1 VKDTKNAPFLYY
13 NTKRKIFKGLFEN
26 FFAKVSFFMGL
37 FQNCK
42 RIVIK
47 VGSSTLT
54 HATGQLDLRRIENLA
69 KTLSDLKNTG
79 KEVILVSSGAVSAG
93 IAKSGLGH
101 RPVSLEEKQA
111 MASIGQSELMKI
123 YDRFFSDWGHKVA
136 QILMTRDV
144 VDNPVRRSAAENTFN
159 TLLKMGCIPIVNE
172 NDAVSTDE
180 LTKFGG
186 NDILSA
192 HVANLCRADILI
204 NLSDIDG
211 LYDSDPRKNANAR
224 FIERVDDID
233 KILDC
238 AGGAGTDRGT
248 GGMEAKL
255 TAAKMVTENGIPM
268 FIMNGKAPEI
278 LYRLLD
284 GEHVGTY
291 FTAKANK
298 EGRNP

>member
-1 VKDTKNAPFLYY
+1 
-13 NTKRKIFKGLFEN
+13 
-26 FFAKVSFFMGL
+26 MGL

-42 RIVIK
+42 RIVVK

-54 HATGQLDLRRIENLA
+54 HATGQLNLRRIEALA

-79 KEVILVSSGAVSAG
+79 KEVVLVSSGAVSAG
-93 IAKSGLGH
+93 IAKSALGH
-101 RPVSLEEKQA
+101 RPYSLEEKQA

-123 YDRFFSDWGHKVA
+123 YDRFFSDYGHTVA

-144 VDNPVRRSAAENTFN
+144 IDNPVRRSAAENTFN
-159 TLLKMGCIPIVNE
+159 TLLSMGCIPIVNE

-192 HVANLCRADILI
+192 HVANLCNAEILI
-204 NLSDIDG
+204 NLSDVDG
-211 LYDSDPRKNANAR
+211 LYDRDPRKDSDAR
-224 FIERVDDID
+224 FIERVENIDDIFNF
-233 KILDC
+233 

-248 GGMEAKL
+248 GGMEAKI

-268 FIMNGKAPEI
+268 FIMNGQDPEI
-278 LYRLLD
+278 LYSLLD
-284 GEHVGTY
+284 GKHVGTY
-291 FTAKANK
+291 FTAKKQTHGGATQA
-298 EGRNP
+298 

>member
-1 VKDTKNAPFLYY
+1 
-13 NTKRKIFKGLFEN
+13 
-26 FFAKVSFFMGL
+26 MGL
-37 FQNCK
+37 FKNCK

-54 HATGQLDLRRIENLA
+54 HSTGQLDLRRIELLA

-79 KEVILVSSGAVSAG
+79 KEIILVSSGAVSAG
-93 IAKSGLGH
+93 IAKSALGH
-101 RPVSLEEKQA
+101 RPYSLEEKQA

-144 VDNPVRRSAAENTFN
+144 IDNPIRRTAAENTFN

-192 HVANLCRADILI
+192 HVANLVNADILI

-211 LYDSDPRKNANAR
+211 LYDNDPRKNPNAK
-224 FIERVDDID
+224 FINRVENIDDI
-233 KILDC
+233 LEF
-238 AGGAGTDRGT
+238 AGGAGTERGT

-255 TAAKMVTENGIPM
+255 TAAKMVTENSIPM
-268 FIMNGKAPEI
+268 FIMNGSDPQI
-278 LYRLLD
+278 LYKLLD
-284 GEHVGTY
+284 GEKVGTY
-291 FTAKANK
+291 FTAKGK
-298 EGRNP
+298 E

>member
-1 VKDTKNAPFLYY
+1 
-13 NTKRKIFKGLFEN
+13 
-26 FFAKVSFFMGL
+26 MGL
-37 FQNCK
+37 FKNCQ
-42 RIVIK
+42 RVVVK

-54 HATGQLDLRRIENLA
+54 HGTGSLDLRRIEKLA

-79 KEVILVSSGAVSAG
+79 KEIILVSSGAVSAG
-93 IAKSGLGH
+93 IAKSALGH
-101 RPVSLEEKQA
+101 RPYSLEEKQA

-144 VDNPVRRSAAENTFN
+144 VDNPIRRTAAENTFN
-159 TLLKMGCIPIVNE
+159 TLLRMGCIPIVNE

-211 LYDSDPRKNANAR
+211 LYDSDPRKNPNAK
-224 FIERVDDID
+224 FIERVEDID
-233 KILDC
+233 SILSF

-255 TAAKMVTENGIPM
+255 TAAKMVTDNGIPM
-268 FIMNGKAPEI
+268 FIMNGSDPEDI
-278 LYRLLD
+278 YKLID
-284 GEHVGTY
+284 GRQIGTL
-291 FTAKANK
+291 FRAKSEVK
-298 EGRNP
+298 Q

>member
-1 VKDTKNAPFLYY
+1 MKDTKNAPFLYY

-211 LYDSDPRKNANAR
+211 LFDSDPRKNANAR

-291 FTAKANK
+291 FTAKAKK
-298 EGRNP
+298 EG